1 MNATLTVQLDAE
13 VLQFAEQEARAH
25 RVTLPDVVRRQL
37 TVMAENWHASQT
49 GRTPLT
55 DALRGSLT
63 LPPDTNTRA
72 VVGEGLRQKYGEG

>member
-25 RVTLPDVVRRQL
+25 QVTVPEVVRRQL
-37 TVMAENWHASQT
+37 TVMAENWRDSQA

-55 DALRGSLT
+55 DTLRGSLI
-63 LPPDTNTRA
+63 LPPDADTSA
-72 VVGEGLRQKYGEG
+72 MVGDGLRKKYGEG

>member
-25 RVTLPDVVRRQL
+25 RVTLPEVVRRQL
-37 TVMAENWHASQT
+37 TVMAENWRESQA

-55 DALRGSLT
+55 DALRGSLP
-63 LPPDTNTRA
+63 LPPDIDAREA
-72 VVGEGLRQKYGEG
+72 VGEALRKKYGEG

>member
-25 RVTLPDVVRRQL
+25 RVTLPEVVRRQL
-37 TVMAENWHASQT
+37 TVMAENWRDSHA

-55 DALRGSLT
+55 DALRGSLA
-63 LPPDTNTRA
+63 LPPGTIARE
-72 VVGEGLRQKYGEG
+72 VVGEGLRKKYGEG

>member
-25 RVTLPDVVRRQL
+25 RVTLPEVVRRQL
-37 TVMAENWHASQT
+37 TVMAENWRDSHA

-55 DALRGSLT
+55 DALRSSLV
-63 LPPDTNTRA
+63 LPPEADTRE
-72 VVGEGLRQKYGEG
+72 VVGEGLRKKYGEG

>member
-25 RVTLPDVVRRQL
+25 RVTVPEVVRRQL
-37 TVMAENWHASQT
+37 TVMAENWRDSQS

-63 LPPDTNTRA
+63 LPPDTDAREA
-72 VVGEGLRQKYGEG
+72 VGERLRKKYGEG

>member
-25 RVTLPDVVRRQL
+25 SVTLPEVVRRQL
-37 TVMAENWHASQT
+37 TVMAENWRDSQA

-55 DALRGSLT
+55 DALRGSLI
-63 LPPDTNTRA
+63 LPADADTRA
-72 VVGEGLRQKYGEG
+72 LIDEGLRKKYGEG